1 MNFEERDRLDAGF
14 DNFDFETIFLKKLSD
29 DELQEINYIIK
40 DYDDNNKQN
49 IIQKINTLNNT
60 FMQEYDNYLLTDK
73 IAKNRTHK
81 LHNRLKKSKKNRK
94 INFSV
99 FG

>member
-1 MNFEERDRLDAGF
+1 MNFEERDRLDAVI

-29 DELQEINYIIK
+29 DELQEINSIIK
-40 DYDDNNKQN
+40 DYDDTNKQH
-49 IIQKINTLNNT
+49 IRQKINTLNNT
-60 FMQEYDNYLLTDK
+60 FMQEYANYLLTDK

-81 LHNRLKKSKKNRK
+81 LHNKLKKRKKNRK